1 MIHFILMLSLSIM
14 VLSIAI
20 CAWRLVKGPS
30 LPDRVAALDTI
41 GINLLAM
48 VAVLSILFKTQAF
61 IEYILLIGILSFIGT
76 MALARYIER
85 GWCLNMEMI
94 KSAVELLFVLL
105 ILTGALLSAVSSVGL
120 IRLPDVYLRSH
131 AAAKSAT
138 LGVLCILSGAFL
150 YFAFFLDFISAK
162 LLLGIVFV
170 FMTSPLSAHLTG
182 RAAYRTGVPLWN
194 RRIQDD
200 LKAALEKEEIKSDS
214 SSS

>member
-1 MIHFILMLSLSIM
+1 MIQSILMVALSIM
-14 VLSIAI
+14 VISIAI

-48 VAVLSILFKTQAF
+48 VAVLSVLFKTQAY

-85 GWCLNMEMI
+85 GWCLNMDLI
-94 KSAVELLFVLL
+94 KTVIEYVFVLL

-131 AAAKSAT
+131 AAAKVLRSVCSVYSAAH
-138 LGVLCILSGAFL
+138 SS
-150 YFAFFLDFISAK
+150 IS
-162 LLLGIVFV
+162 
-170 FMTSPLSAHLTG
+170 P
-182 RAAYRTGVPLWN
+182 
-194 RRIQDD
+194 
-200 LKAALEKEEIKSDS
+200 S
-214 SSS
+214 SSISSVRSCCSESCSYS

>member
-14 VLSIAI
+14 VISIAI

-85 GWCLNMEMI
+85 G
-94 KSAVELLFVLL
+94 V
-105 ILTGALLSAVSSVGL
+105 
-120 IRLPDVYLRSH
+120 
-131 AAAKSAT
+131 
-138 LGVLCILSGAFL
+138 
-150 YFAFFLDFISAK
+150 
-162 LLLGIVFV
+162 VFE
-170 FMTSPLSAHLTG
+170 HG
-182 RAAYRTGVPLWN
+182 DD
-194 RRIQDD
+194 QDRH
-200 LKAALEKEEIKSDS
+200 
-214 SSS
+214 